1 MLQVETADL
10 EALATG
16 MNLMWA
22 LTVTFLIFFMHAGFA
37 MLEAGQVRSKNVA
50 NQLTK
55 NMLTWAVGIGV
66 FFVVGMGI
74 SNNVGSLLG
83 GGESSP
89 LTMFGEG
96 SFDWAMWLFSA
107 VFAMTAAT
115 IVSGAVAGRAKL
127 RAYVT
132 YTFVLAAVIYPVVAG
147 MVWYAPGGEPILAAF
162 GFADFAGG
170 MVVHGVGGVAGLTA
184 AWIIGARMDRYNE
197 DGSVNIIPG
206 HSLTFAVLGTLILC
220 FGWFGFNVGTAA
232 TVVDPATLELADF
245 DYVGSVAMVTAL
257 GMGLGAI
264 GASVASLGMNGKVDT
279 LYVANGML
287 AGLVGVTGPT
297 DLITPMG
304 AIAIGF
310 IASAQLPLVFRFV
323 EQTLKIDDVC
333 AVFPVHG
340 SAGMLGLILYP
351 LWSIEGTAIGGGV
364 IAGGILSI
372 EAGAFVPQIVGV
384 AVITV
389 WTVVATGAVW
399 GAFKAVGQARVTPEH
414 ERDGLDLAEHGVD
427 TYPEFGKPDVAA
439 ATDGG
444 HEVVRTDGG
453 ERSEGQRDTSEP
465 RSDGSERSEG
475 SRSSSE
481 LRSDGGEAIDG
492 EIKMV
497 SAIIRPDRLG
507 EVKREL
513 AAAGAPS
520 LTVTNVSGRGSQPAK
535 KGQWRGEEY
544 TVDLHQKVK
553 VECVVADAPLEDV
566 IGAIREGANTG
577 EPGDGK
583 IFVTPVEDALQVRT
597 GKRGPDAV

>member
-1 MLQVETADL
+1 MIDPIVLEATASDL
-10 EALATG
+10 ESLATG

-55 NMLTWAVGIGV
+55 NMLTWAVGIFV
-66 FFVVGMGI
+66 FFVIGMGI
-74 SNNVGSLLG
+74 SNNVGAALG

-115 IVSGAVAGRAKL
+115 IVSGAVAGRARL

-132 YTFVLAAVIYPVVAG
+132 YTFLLAAVIYPVVAA
-147 MVWYAPGGEPILAAF
+147 MVWYAPGGEPILASL

-184 AWIIGARMDRYNE
+184 AWILGARMDKYND
-197 DGSVNIIPG
+197 DGSTNIIPG

-232 TVVDPATLELADF
+232 TVIDPGTFELADF

-257 GMGLGAI
+257 GMGLGAL
-264 GASVASLGMNGKVDT
+264 GASVVSILVNGKVDT

-310 IASAQLPLVFRFV
+310 IAGAQLPLVFRFV

-351 LWSIEGTAIGGGV
+351 LWSINGAPIGDGL

-372 EAGAFVPQIVGV
+372 EAAAFGPQIVGV

-389 WTVVATGAVW
+389 WTVLATAAVW
-399 GAFKAVGQARVTPEH
+399 GALKLAGQARVTEDH
-414 ERDGLDLAEHGVD
+414 ERDGLDIAEHGVD
-427 TYPEFGKPDVAA
+427 TYPEFGGPDV

-444 HEVVRTDGG
+444 SEPVIRTDGG
-453 ERSEGQRDTSEP
+453 TP
-465 RSDGSERSEG
+465 PN
-475 SRSSSE
+475 
-481 LRSDGGEAIDG
+481 DG
-492 EIKMV
+492 ELKMV
-497 SAIIRPDRLG
+497 TAIIRPDRLG
-507 EVKREL
+507 AVKKAL
-513 AAAGAPS
+513 AETGAPS

-553 VECVVADAPLEDV
+553 IECVVADIPAEEVVDA
-566 IGAIREGANTG
+566 IGEAANTG

-583 IFVTPVEDALQVRT
+583 IFVVPVEGAYQVRT
-597 GKRGPDAV
+597 GKTGQDAV